1 VLRNAARPVRPSAR
15 LWLCPDE
22 GGAEGGQQ
30 GAGNICGPLRRR
42 TICLPPAGGW
52 AIFCDAVVT
61 DLRMT
66 QQAGRVNPLH
76 AKSAEPLDGIA
87 DDTRRATNGTNGQGH
102 VEAPAE
108 YVADVSDTGIGD
120 EDEQSV
126 HAKVKVWV
134 YYNPITGEAS
144 LYDGEP
150 PPCFGRRQYDIG
162 PIELDQS
169 LIKAYVEAKDTWQE
183 TRAKFINAVQGGSV
197 LREFDRRR
205 GE

>member
-1 VLRNAARPVRPSAR
+1 VPLDHSPKSRSCI
-15 LWLCPDE
+15 CPNE
-22 GGAEGGQQ
+22 GWGNGRVV
-30 GAGNICGPLRRR
+30 GAGNICGPVRRR
-42 TICLPPAGGW
+42 TVGLPPEQRLW

-66 QQAGRVNPLH
+66 QQTGWVNPLH
-76 AKSAEPLDGIA
+76 AKSAEPLDGIS
-87 DDTRRATNGTNGQGH
+87 DDARRVTNRNGQGH
-102 VEAPAE
+102 VEAPE
-108 YVADVSDTGIGD
+108 EDVADASDAVIGD
-120 EDEQSV
+120 EDERPVQT
-126 HAKVKVWV
+126 KVKVWV

-169 LIKAYVEAKDTWQE
+169 LIKAYVTAKDTWQE
-183 TRAKFINAVQGGSV
+183 TRAKFISAVQGGSA

-205 GE
+205 SE